1 MNGNGTP
8 LHRADRPL
16 AGIGMRAA
24 ATIFLSIMFA
34 LAKLAQ
40 ERGVNLVEIL
50 FFRQSIM
57 VIPVVM
63 FAAIGPGLKSL
74 KTRKPGAHLTRAACG
89 LFGMSLNFATVA
101 LLPLAEAQTVWF
113 TTPLFATILGTIWL
127 REYVGLHRWAAVGL
141 GFVGV
146 LVVVHPQSGGVHPLG
161 TVIGLAAAFMV
172 AVTSILIRQIGRTE
186 APLTVVFWFGV
197 NSSLAL
203 SLALPWALHHHDAH
217 TWALLIGM
225 GIAGSFGQIALTFSL
240 RFAPVSVIAPVDYAS
255 LFWTTALGAWL
266 FSEWPTPWMWLGAPI
281 IISSGLYIVW
291 REHKLRRIE
300 LAAAS
305 LAE

>member
-1 MNGNGTP
+1 MSGTGIGER
-8 LHRADRPL
+8 RADRPL
-16 AGIGMRAA
+16 AGI
-24 ATIFLSIMFA
+24 ATRLATTVFLSIMFA
-34 LAKLAQ
+34 LAKLAE
-40 ERGVNLVEIL
+40 ERGVNLLEIL
-50 FFRQSIM
+50 FIRQAIM
-57 VIPVVM
+57 IIPVLTIV
-63 FAAIGPGLKSL
+63 AIGSGLGSL
-74 KTRKPGAHLTRAACG
+74 KTARPGAHLIRAACG
-89 LFGMSLNFATVA
+89 SFGMALNFATVA
-101 LLPLAEAQTVWF
+101 LMPLAEAQTVWF
-113 TTPLFATILGTIWL
+113 TTPLFATILGAIWL
-127 REYVGLHRWAAVGL
+127 HEFVGRHRWVAVVV
-141 GFVGV
+141 GFIGV
-146 LVVVHPQSGGVHPLG
+146 VIVVHPQSGGAHPIG
-161 TVIGLAAAFMV
+161 TMVGLAAAFMV

-197 NSSLAL
+197 NSSLVL
-203 SLALPWALHHHDAH
+203 SLALPWTLHHHDAA

-266 FSEWPTPWMWLGAPI
+266 FADWPTPWMWLGAPI
-281 IISSGLYIVW
+281 IIVSGLYIVW

>member
-1 MNGNGTP
+1 MNTSMD
-8 LHRADRPL
+8 RADRPL
-16 AGIGMRAA
+16 AGVGMRFV
-24 ATIFLSIMFA
+24 ATVFLSIMFA

-57 VIPVVM
+57 VIPVVII
-63 FAAIGPGLKSL
+63 ASVGPGLSSL
-74 KTRKPGAHLTRAACG
+74 KTGKPGSHLIRATSG
-89 LFGMSLNFATVA
+89 LVGMALNFATVA

-127 REYVGLHRWAAVGL
+127 REYIGLHRWGAVAVG
-141 GFVGV
+141 FIGV
-146 LVVVHPQSGGVHPLG
+146 LIVVHPHSGGLHPLG
-161 TVIGLAAAFMV
+161 TTIGLAAAFMV

-186 APLTVVFWFGV
+186 APLTIVFWFGV

-203 SLALPWALHHHDAH
+203 SLALPWALQHHDTG

-266 FSEWPTPWMWLGAPI
+266 FAEWPTPWMWLGAPI
-281 IISSGLYIVW
+281 IIFSGLYIVW

>member
-1 MNGNGTP
+1 MNRNGTSV
-8 LHRADRPL
+8 LRADRPL
-16 AGIGMRAA
+16 AGIGMRL
-24 ATIFLSIMFA
+24 ATTVFLSIMFA

-40 ERGVNLVEIL
+40 ERGVNLIEIL

-57 VIPVVM
+57 IVPVVII
-63 FAAIGPGLKSL
+63 AAIGPGMASL
-74 KTRKPGAHLTRAACG
+74 KTKRPGAHFRRASSG
-89 LFGMSLNFATVA
+89 LFGMALNFATVA

-113 TTPLFATILGTIWL
+113 TTPLFATILGALWL
-127 REYVGLHRWAAVGL
+127 REYIGLHRWGAVAL

-146 LVVVHPQSGGVHPLG
+146 LIVVHPQSGGVHPFG
-161 TVIGLAAAFMV
+161 TAIGLAAAFMV

-186 APLTVVFWFGV
+186 SPLTVVFWFGV

-203 SLALPWALHHHDAH
+203 LLIMPWALHYHDAG
-217 TWALLIGM
+217 TWLLLIGM
-225 GIAGSFGQIALTFSL
+225 GVAGSFGQIALTFSL

-255 LFWTTALGAWL
+255 LFWTTALGAAL

-291 REHKLRRIE
+291 REHKLHRIA